1 MPAKRERSDPER
13 RLVLEHLPLER
24 LKLDPENARL
34 HKPAQIKQIAASI
47 TAFNFNVPVLI
58 DRDDKV
64 LAGHGRVLACRKLG
78 WTEIPVIRLEHLT
91 PEQARAFAIADN
103 RLTETSVWDEK
114 LLAGHLKVLSG
125 LDLSFDLE
133 ATGFSIGE
141 IDLKIAGLNIA
152 IGNDDAV
159 EEPLPVGPAI
169 TAFGDVWML
178 SDHRVVCGDSL
189 QASTYETLM
198 GDERAAMVFTDPPYN
213 VPIDGHASG
222 KGKTTHRE
230 FAMATGEMSETEFI
244 EFLVTICERMT
255 AVSEP
260 GALHYVCM
268 DWGHAFELLSAGR
281 AAYDGLINL
290 CVWTKPN
297 GGMGALYRSRHELV
311 FVFKALSGKH
321 RNNVQLGVFGRNRT
335 NVWAYG
341 AGASFGRGPEADLT
355 SQHPTPKPVAMIA
368 DAILDVTKHRD
379 VVLDVFL
386 GSGSTLMAAESTGRI
401 CRGIEMD
408 PLYVDLTIRR
418 WQRQT
423 GKAAVRQDGASFDAI
438 SIETVNINPEQEVA
452 A

>member
-58 DRDDKV
+58 DRNDKV

-78 WTEIPVIRLEHLT
+78 WREIPVIRLEHLT
-91 PEQARAFAIADN
+91 PEKARAFAIADN

-169 TAFGDVWML
+169 TAFGDVWSL
-178 SDHRVVCGDSL
+178 GDHRVVCGDSL
-189 QASTYETLM
+189 QASTYAALM

-213 VPIDGHASG
+213 VPIDGHVSG
-222 KGKTTHRE
+222 KGRTTHRE
-230 FAMATGEMSETEFI
+230 FAMATGEMSEVEFI
-244 EFLVTICERMT
+244 QFLATVCEQMT

-281 AAYDGLINL
+281 AAYDDLINL

-311 FVFKALSGKH
+311 FVFKALGGKH

-335 NVWAYG
+335 NVWVYG
-341 AGASFGRGPEADLT
+341 AGTSFGRGPEADLT

-368 DAILDVTKHRD
+368 DAILDVTKPRD
-379 VVLDVFL
+379 LVLDVFL

-423 GKAAVRQDGASFDAI
+423 GKAAVRQDGASFDAV
-438 SIETVNINPEQEVA
+438 SNEAVNINPEQEVA

>member
-1 MPAKRERSDPER
+1 MRERSDPER
-13 RLVLEHLPLER
+13 RLVLEHLPLVR
-24 LKLDPENARL
+24 LKLDPENARV

-103 RLTETSVWDEK
+103 RLTETSVWDEA

-152 IGNDDAV
+152 IGNDDAP
-159 EEPLPVGPAI
+159 EAPLPDGPAI
-169 TAFGDVWML
+169 TVFGDVWSL
-178 SDHRVVCGDSL
+178 DDHRVVCGDSL
-189 QASTYETLM
+189 EASTYAALM

-213 VPIDGHASG
+213 VPIDGHVSG

-230 FAMATGEMSETEFI
+230 FAMATGEMSEAEFI
-244 EFLVTICERMT
+244 GFLSTVCERMT

-268 DWGHAFELLSAGR
+268 DWGHSFELLSAGR
-281 AAYDGLINL
+281 ASYDGLVNL
-290 CVWTKPN
+290 CIWTKPN
-297 GGMGALYRSRHELV
+297 GGMGSLYRSQHELV
-311 FVFKALSGKH
+311 FVFKAVGGAH

-355 SQHPTPKPVAMIA
+355 SQHPTPKPVTMIA
-368 DAILDVTKHRD
+368 DAILDVTKPRD
-379 VVLDVFL
+379 LVLDVFL

-423 GKAAVRQDGASFDAI
+423 GKAAVRLDGASFDAV
-438 SIETVNINPEQEVA
+438 STEAVNINPEQEVA